1 MSKLLT
7 EEKEFKIQER
17 DKTYLKSFKFETSLP
32 KLIIENSLIASEK
45 IYDFSNCWRETFYID
60 AMAEESFRFLESIL
74 LSRILLF

>member
-7 EEKEFKIQER
+7 EEEEFKIQER
-17 DKTYLKSFKFETSLP
+17 DKPYLKSFKFETNLP
-32 KLIIENSLIASEK
+32 KLIIENSASEK

-74 LSRILLF
+74 